1 MKENEKNY
9 EHHTKDL
16 KLWFLVVNSVYLIK
30 NFQHSISSS
39 LNPNDRS
46 LMNPVRKSWLTR
58 IDRLKIQNEYKIIF
72 YDF

>member
-1 MKENEKNY
+1 MKANEKNY

-16 KLWFLVVNSVYLIK
+16 KLWFLVENSVYLIK
-30 NFQHSISSS
+30 NFQHSIGSS
-39 LNPNDRS
+39 LNPNDCS

-58 IDRLKIQNEYKIIF
+58 IDRLKIQNKCLTIF